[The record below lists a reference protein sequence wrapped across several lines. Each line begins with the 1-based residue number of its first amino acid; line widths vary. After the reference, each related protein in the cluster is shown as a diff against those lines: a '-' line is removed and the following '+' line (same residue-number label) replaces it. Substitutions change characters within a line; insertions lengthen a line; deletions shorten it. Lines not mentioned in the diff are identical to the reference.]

1 MLATPDSVPSRVV
14 LDIDLTTLRD
24 NHRRIA
30 AAVAP
35 AGVIA
40 VLKANAYGL
49 GMRPIAGALAE
60 SGIAAIAVAELREAL
75 EALDTRVPVLL
86 LGTVLPDEV
95 EPCVASGIRIP
106 IPDLATARLAS
117 AAAQRVGRPAI
128 VHLAVDTGMGRLG
141 LLADDA
147 SAAAREVARLPGL
160 VLEGVYSHFPM
171 AYRSAS
177 DFTLRQVERF
187 KDLLA
192 DCECAGIRFAWRHIA
207 NSDAINNFP
216 ITAQPPFTHVRTG
229 INLHGSFDIEGRRAL
244 QLRSVLTLRARLAQ
258 VRTLPAGSTVGYG
271 ATYTC
276 PCAMRVGT
284 VAAGYADGLPLALSN
299 RGHLLIR
306 GRPCPV
312 LGRVSM
318 DYATV
323 ALDQAPDAVAG
334 DEVVCLGGEG
344 PGSVSVEDWA
354 TLKGTHP
361 YEVICSIGSRV
372 QRRYSSSSASA
383 S

>member
-1 MLATPDSVPSRVV
+1 MISSSDHVPSRVV
-14 LDIDLTTLRD
+14 LDIDLATLRD

-49 GMRPIAGALAE
+49 GMRPIAQALAA

-75 EALDTRVPVLL
+75 DALDTGVPVLL
-86 LGTVLPDEV
+86 LGTVLPDEL
-95 EPCVASGIRIP
+95 EPALAAGVRIP
-106 IPDLATARLAS
+106 IPDVATARLAS
-117 AAAQRVGRPAI
+117 AVAQRLGRPAI
-128 VHLAVDTGMGRLG
+128 AHVAVDTGMGRLG
-141 LLADDA
+141 LLVSDA
-147 SAAAREVARLPGL
+147 ALAVRDIACLPGL
-160 VLEGVYSHFPM
+160 VLEGIYSHFPM

-177 DFTLRQVERF
+177 GYTLRQIEEF
-187 KDLLA
+187 TSLLA
-192 DCECAGIRFAWRHIA
+192 DCERDGIRFAWRHIA

-216 ITAQPPFTHVRTG
+216 IAAAHPFTHVRTG
-229 INLHGSFDIEGRRAL
+229 INLHGSFDMEGRRAL

-258 VRTLPAGSTVGYG
+258 VRTLPAGSRIGYG

-276 PCAMRVGT
+276 PRATRVGT

-299 RGHLLIR
+299 RGRLLVR

-318 DYATV
+318 DYTTV
-323 ALDQAPDAVAG
+323 ALDDVPDAAPG

-344 PGSVSVEDWA
+344 PGGVSVEDWA

-372 QRRYSSSSASA
+372 QRRYR
-383 S
+383 

>member
-1 MLATPDSVPSRVV
+1 MQPRSDQVASRVV
-14 LDIDLTTLRD
+14 LDINLSVLRE

-30 AAVAP
+30 SAVAP

-49 GMRPIAGALAE
+49 GMRPIAQALAA

-75 EALDTRVPVLL
+75 EARETGVPVLL

-95 EPCVASGIRIP
+95 EACVAAGIRVP
-106 IPDLATARLAS
+106 IPDMDTARRAD
-117 AAAQRVGRPAI
+117 AAARRVGRKAI
-128 VHLAVDTGMGRLG
+128 GHLAVDTGMGRVGVLVT
-141 LLADDA
+141 DA
-147 SAAAREVARLPGL
+147 VAVAREAARLPNL
-160 VLEGVYSHFPM
+160 ELEGVYSHFPM

-177 DFTLRQVERF
+177 DFTMRQIERF
-187 KDLLA
+187 STMLA
-192 DCECAGIRFAWRHIA
+192 ECERIGVVFAWRHIA

-216 ITAQPPFTHVRTG
+216 LTAQPPFTHVRTG

-244 QLRSVLTLRARLAQ
+244 QLRSVLTLRAKLAQ
-258 VRTLPAGSTVGYG
+258 VRTLPAGSTIGYG

-306 GRPCPV
+306 NRPCPV

-318 DYATV
+318 DYTTV

-334 DEVVCLGGEG
+334 DDVVCLGGEG

-372 QRRYSSSSASA
+372 QRRHIDG
-383 S
+383 